1 MGNDE
6 GDSNVATGIAGD
18 DPDLD
23 AEAVE
28 NACVNQTGW
37 DTDFSNRM
45 YTCAIKNGGNAK
57 KGGKCMSETQG
68 VSGDCG
74 RCLGR
79 LMKCSRPC
87 ARKCCSGKCMEKPKC
102 KKCVSSRCAS
112 SFKNC
117 AGVDAPQLRGEMKST
132 AASQESPA
140 NDPAAKNH
148 DENDDENADENHD
161 ENDDENDEGDS
172 NVATGIAGDDPDL
185 DAEAV
190 ENACVNQT
198 GWDTDFSNRM
208 YTCAIKNGGNAKTGG
223 KCMSETQ
230 GVSRDCGRCLGRL
243 MKCSRGSRPCA

>member
-1 MGNDE
+1 MG
-6 GDSNVATGIAGD
+6 
-18 DPDLD
+18 
-23 AEAVE
+23 
-28 NACVNQTGW
+28 
-37 DTDFSNRM
+37 DFSNRM

-68 VSGDCG
+68 VSRDCG

-79 LMKCSRPC
+79 LMKCSRGSRPC

-161 ENDDENDEGDS
+161 EHDDENDDENDEGDS
-172 NVATGIAGDDPDL
+172 NVATGIAGDGPDL

-208 YTCAIKNGGNAKTGG
+208 YTCAIKNGGNAKKGG

-230 GVSRDCGRCLGRL
+230 GVSRDC
-243 MKCSRGSRPCA
+243 

>member
-1 MGNDE
+1 MG
-6 GDSNVATGIAGD
+6 NVATGIAGD

-68 VSGDCG
+68 VSRDCG

-79 LMKCSRPC
+79 LMKCSRGSRPC
-87 ARKCCSGKCMEKPKC
+87 ARKCCSG
-102 KKCVSSRCAS
+102 
-112 SFKNC
+112 
-117 AGVDAPQLRGEMKST
+117 
-132 AASQESPA
+132 
-140 NDPAAKNH
+140 
-148 DENDDENADENHD
+148 
-161 ENDDENDEGDS
+161 

-190 ENACVNQT
+190 ENA
-198 GWDTDFSNRM
+198 RPR
-208 YTCAIKNGGNAKTGG
+208 
-223 KCMSETQ
+223 
-230 GVSRDCGRCLGRL
+230 SRTVLEWML
-243 MKCSRGSRPCA
+243 LEALFLRPAVL